1 MDEWFFCKFSF
12 FLDFYIF
19 YGTLREILIIM
30 YFKTLFY
37 AFLACIP
44 FLNGTSLIYANDDIT
59 QSDFTISLCDMDP
72 MRDCDKPY
80 VPSWWEAL
88 LAVLDKFASILLF
101 SIPLIAGISFIIAGY
116 FYIFSSGDT
125 EKANKWKII
134 IKWNIIAI
142 LVALCSIVLVRIIAS
157 LFS

>member
-1 MDEWFFCKFSF
+1 
-12 FLDFYIF
+12 
-19 YGTLREILIIM
+19 
-30 YFKTLFY
+30 
-37 AFLACIP
+37 
-44 FLNGTSLIYANDDIT
+44 
-59 QSDFTISLCDMDP
+59 MDP